1 MDILTSAIKTSIN
14 FFPQWFSFFSLKPWE
29 FYPKPIEANYQ
40 VWSQFNPIWKDG
52 IEEKK
57 NLSDKK
63 IMALLQST
71 KKYVYV
77 WTMISQNVLVFVFN

>member
-14 FFPQWFSFFSLKPWE
+14 FFPQWFIFFSLKPWE
-29 FYPKPIEANYQ
+29 FYLMPIESNYQ
-40 VWSQFNPIWKDG
+40 VWSQFNPICKDA

-63 IMALLQST
+63 NMALLQST
-71 KKYVYV
+71 KNMCMCEQWFHK
-77 WTMISQNVLVFVFN
+77 MF